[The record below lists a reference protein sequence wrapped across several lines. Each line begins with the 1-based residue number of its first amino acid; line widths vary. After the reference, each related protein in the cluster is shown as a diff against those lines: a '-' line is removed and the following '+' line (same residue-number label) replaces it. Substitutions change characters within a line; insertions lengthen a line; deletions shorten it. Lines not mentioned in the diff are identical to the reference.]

1 MIGIVVPPGALPAP
15 PLAPPN
21 FTYANQ
27 AVSINEQSRPFAPA
41 FFIHADELIR
51 IETDLMDKD
60 GQGNLFVTPFS
71 APGEISTPVVRHG
84 SGMLT
89 TDELYFRTTIING
102 HVVMQGRLPSGDWK
116 LLPERINQALKFI
129 NAPFEVSMAP
139 ITFIVS
145 TPA

>member
-1 MIGIVVPPGALPAP
+1 MIITVTPSAP
-15 PLAPPN
+15 PDRPPSV

-27 AVSINEQSRPFAPA
+27 AVSINGQSRSFSPA
-41 FFIHADELIR
+41 FFIHEDDQIR
-51 IETDLMDKD
+51 IETDLMEKD
-60 GQGNLFVTPFS
+60 GQGNLFVTPFT
-71 APGEISTPVVRHG
+71 APDEISTPVVRHG
-84 SGMLT
+84 SGKST
-89 TDELYFRTTIING
+89 TDELYFRTSITSG

-129 NAPFEVSMAP
+129 NAPFEVSLAP

>member
-1 MIGIVVPPGALPAP
+1 MIGIVVPPGQLPAP
-15 PLAPPN
+15 PEAPPT

-27 AVSINEQSRPFAPA
+27 AVSINEQGRPFSPA

-51 IETDLMDKD
+51 IEADLMEKD
-60 GQGNLFVTPFS
+60 SQGNLFVTPFS

-84 SGMLT
+84 AGKPT
-89 TDELYFRTTIING
+89 TEELYFRTTITAG

-129 NAPFEVSMAP
+129 NAPFEVSLSP
-139 ITFIVS
+139 ISFIVS